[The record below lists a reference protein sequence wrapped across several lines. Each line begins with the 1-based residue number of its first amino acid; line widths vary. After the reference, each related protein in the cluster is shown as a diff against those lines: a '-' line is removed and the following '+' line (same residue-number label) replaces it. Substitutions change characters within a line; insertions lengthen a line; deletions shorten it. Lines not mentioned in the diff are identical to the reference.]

1 MKEENKKLVCDQEA
15 MAAYCLVLMGI
26 IGELEAA
33 AQMTAELQNLFETCY
48 EGDAKEEVMIF
59 LTNLTTHLQRL
70 ELFYSKI
77 TEFMAATAQAL
88 LNDDLKMSANME
100 K

>member
-1 MKEENKKLVCDQEA
+1 
-15 MAAYCLVLMGI
+15 
-26 IGELEAA
+26 
-33 AQMTAELQNLFETCY
+33 
-48 EGDAKEEVMIF
+48 MIF